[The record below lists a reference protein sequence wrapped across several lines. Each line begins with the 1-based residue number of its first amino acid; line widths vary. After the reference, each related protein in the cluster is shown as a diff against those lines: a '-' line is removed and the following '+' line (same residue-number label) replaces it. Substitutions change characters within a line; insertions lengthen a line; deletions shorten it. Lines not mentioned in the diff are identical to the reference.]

1 MPEKDPTTYSLLT
14 YLWVFGLSSWGGF
27 VSFMRKR
34 RDGIARPFNFAE
46 FFGDIAASA
55 LAGVITF
62 YLCEAADTPQLMAA
76 ALVAISGH
84 MGGRA
89 LFLFEKWME
98 RRYPIPTEKTED
110 AQR

>member
-1 MPEKDPTTYSLLT
+1 MPEKDPTTYSVLT
-14 YLWVFGLSSWGGF
+14 YAWVLLLSSWGGF
-27 VSFMRKR
+27 VSFMKKR

-89 LFLFEKWME
+89 LFIFEKWME
-98 RRYPIPTEKTED
+98 RRYPIPPEKTED